1 MASPTPGLTPSPG
14 LSPAAAAS
22 PMEWLSPMP
31 TLSPFPAGIGLSGGP
46 DLPIWPYLIQLAVVT
61 AVVAGLGYVSVRFL
75 RDKVPGI
82 GLPLLGGGRTVKV
95 VDRVALDAL
104 RTAFVV
110 NVGKRYWLLAA
121 TEAQVTTIAELD
133 PADVESPPGPDFAQL
148 VEKERQPR
156 EGP

>member
-1 MASPTPGLTPSPG
+1 MASP
-14 LSPAAAAS
+14 SPAPSATPA
-22 PMEWLSPMP
+22 EWLSPLP
-31 TLSPFPAGIGLSGGP
+31 SLSPFPPGLEMGGP

-61 AVVAGLGYVSVRFL
+61 AVVAGLGYLSVRYL

-82 GLPLLGGGRTVKV
+82 GLPLLGGGRHVKIL
-95 VDRVALDAL
+95 DRVTLDAA

-121 TEAQVTTIAELD
+121 TETHVTTVAELD
-133 PADVESPPGPDFAQL
+133 RADVEAAQPDFAQL
-148 VEKERQPR
+148 VENERTPR